1 MHNKRT
7 KGFGNLIFIHSPWYG
22 QCLKVCALSS
32 DKFILT
38 FDNVELM
45 EEALRNHEELDV
57 WFKDITKW
65 SKYEACDS
73 RKVWVEVFGVPPRG
87 WCWENFQKISF
98 IWGKLISLGKPI
110 LRTDSFESMKMLIAT
125 KFFGQIEEE
134 ILLQIEDAGYRV
146 IVREVGSVLSTVHQF
161 QSIPHPSPAGI
172 KVSSSG
178 VPGFEDVND
187 DRTVT
192 SNASCSH
199 ERKIDPQDDELKMMN
214 WRTKLFKKHLP
225 RFCAQFQMT
234 KVKSQGAKRGAVITL

>member
-1 MHNKRT
+1 
-7 KGFGNLIFIHSPWYG
+7 
-22 QCLKVCALSS
+22 
-32 DKFILT
+32 
-38 FDNVELM
+38 
-45 EEALRNHEELDV
+45 
-57 WFKDITKW
+57 
-65 SKYEACDS
+65 
-73 RKVWVEVFGVPPRG
+73 
-87 WCWENFQKISF
+87 
-98 IWGKLISLGKPI
+98 
-110 LRTDSFESMKMLIAT
+110 MKMLIAT

-199 ERKIDPQDDELKMMN
+199 ERKIDP
-214 WRTKLFKKHLP
+214 
-225 RFCAQFQMT
+225 
-234 KVKSQGAKRGAVITL
+234 